1 LEHLTTSIKL
11 EPLNIEAYHNRGV
24 IYERRGQQDA
34 AIREYKTALRYNPE
48 YEPSLKALAG
58 LGVTPDK
65 TGPKSE
71 AERQAARLAEA
82 ASQAARRGNY
92 QEAMK
97 QLREAERIA
106 PRYAL
111 IYQYKSNVAYL
122 MGDRQAAIAALRR
135 GLELEPDNAL
145 FKNNLKE
152 LQARAHPK

>member
-1 LEHLTTSIKL
+1 
-11 EPLNIEAYHNRGV
+11 
-24 IYERRGQQDA
+24 
-34 AIREYKTALRYNPE
+34 
-48 YEPSLKALAG
+48 
-58 LGVTPDK
+58 
-65 TGPKSE
+65 
-71 AERQAARLAEA
+71 LAEA

-111 IYQYKSNVAYL
+111 IYQYESNVAYL

-135 GLELEPDNAL
+135 GIELEPDNAL

-152 LQARAHPK
+152 LQSRPARPDDR